1 LQVLEYVPEIAYFGL
16 EINQYSMKLFDQS
29 MLPARENRNSPLHVV
44 KKDQDNR
51 LWQQYIK
58 HHLLN
63 ASKGIQ
69 SARKTISRI
78 ATNIKSL
85 GVTESMGEYE
95 VRKLNKFNLLNFY
108 QLVTGILIPL
118 TGLFDKVKIPA
129 SEWLLIS
136 LPACVSLLV
145 LILNAY
151 RKSEHAVILYFM
163 LYPIVTSV
171 VYFGGIN
178 MGPELFY
185 ILYGILS
192 VFFLQEFS
200 HVLFSVSFSMIS
212 YFILAVVWKAFKYQL
227 ETSTPILFL
236 TNQGLAII
244 FIFYGL
250 ILIKKENSGY
260 QQSMLTKNDDLNRK
274 NIEIEQ
280 QKEVIGEKA
289 DLLKLQTDELTRL
302 NTLKN
307 KLFSVIAHDLKSPMY
322 ALQNIFSNIHQ
333 NNLPPEEI
341 KMLVPDVLND
351 LTYTTCLMENLLQ
364 WAKSQMRPEAID
376 PETLMLS
383 SIVDELLPVYY
394 SQAGTKK
401 IVIKSEIPETATV
414 KADKGMISLV
424 LRNLLSNAIKF
435 TKNEGT
441 ISIGATQENG
451 RMKIFVKD
459 SGVGIG
465 AGDMEKINR
474 NNYYST
480 NGTASETGTGLGLML
495 CKDFL
500 ARNGSRLQV
509 ESMPGKGSTF
519 SFELDRE

>member
-1 LQVLEYVPEIAYFGL
+1 
-16 EINQYSMKLFDQS
+16 MKLFQQS
-29 MLPARENRNSPLHVV
+29 TLHAQERVTSPSQAAG
-44 KKDQDNR
+44 KDQDNGFG
-51 LWQQYIK
+51 QQFIK
-58 HHLLN
+58 HHLLKTSG
-63 ASKGIQ
+63 AIL

-78 ATNIKSL
+78 AHKIKSL

-95 VRKLNKFNLLNFY
+95 VRKLNVFNLLNFY

-129 SEWLLIS
+129 SEWFLIS
-136 LPACVSLLV
+136 IPACVSLLV

-151 RKSEHAVILYFM
+151 RKSEYAVIFYFL

-227 ETSTPILFL
+227 ETSTPVLFL
-236 TNQGLAII
+236 TNQALAII

-260 QQSMLTKNDDLNRK
+260 QQSMLTKNEDLNRK
-274 NIEIEQ
+274 NTEIEL
-280 QKEVIGEKA
+280 QKKEIGEKA
-289 DLLKLQTDELTRL
+289 DLLKVQTDELTRL
-302 NTLKN
+302 NNLKN

-341 KMLVPDVLND
+341 KTLVPDVLND

-364 WAKSQMRPEAID
+364 WAKSQMRPESIA
-376 PETLMLS
+376 PEILGLAS
-383 SIVDELLPVYY
+383 VVEEILPVYY

-401 IVIKSEIPETATV
+401 ILIKTEIPEAATV
-414 KADKGMISLV
+414 KGDKGMISLV

-435 TKNEGT
+435 TKDGGN
-441 ISIGATQENG
+441 IIVGAEEEDG
-451 RMKIFVKD
+451 RMKIYVKD
-459 SGVGIG
+459 SGVGI
-465 AGDMEKINR
+465 AADNMEKINR

-500 ARNGSRLQV
+500 ARNGSKLQV

-519 SFELDRE
+519 SFALDKE